1 MNHFSFLLSF
11 RILSVEEK
19 YLRDDYLELHGEIFL
34 KYRLSRE
41 KAFSAVLS
49 VQVEH
54 SDLFDHTIHFP
65 PNNVRKERAFQQV
78 IQRDVEGRYRRRRR
92 KNIKESTRSIDP
104 YWVSSE
110 LKVDKQGLPR

>member
-1 MNHFSFLLSF
+1 MRYFFKVS
-11 RILSVEEK
+11 SVQ
-19 YLRDDYLELHGEIFL
+19 
-34 KYRLSRE
+34 RE

-65 PNNVRKERAFQQV
+65 PNNVRKERTFQQV
-78 IQRDVEGRYRRRRR
+78 IQRETLRGRYRRRRR